1 VRDYV
6 YSAQG
11 CTVVDPSTNMKV
23 RLALGEVWDADDP
36 LVLALPHLFVQSPP
50 VVRQTVK
57 RAEGLVVEAA
67 VAVPGVKRQV
77 KRA

>member
-1 VRDYV
+1 MEEFVF
-6 YSAQG
+6 SAQS
-11 CTVVDPSTNMKV
+11 CSIVDPASRLKV
-23 RLALGEVWDADDP
+23 RLELGEVWDANDP
-36 LVLALPHLFVQSPP
+36 LVSALPHLFVQSPP

-57 RAEGLVVEAA
+57 RAESPVVEAA

>member
-1 VRDYV
+1 MREYV